1 MYPDY
6 SSGYILTNVGNV
18 RGSEIKSAQPNS
30 FARNFS
36 CAPILAFFF
45 ILLSCDGRDL
55 TDGGNDNGITTQFN
69 LSVMSDE
76 LKVTLNWDKISD
88 DNLDL
93 YNIYRSENE
102 GEFILYDTVNIALN
116 TFSDTEVT
124 ADFIYEYKITAIF
137 DGIRESDPSEIVRII
152 PGFTNLWVLAF
163 QFDVLSE
170 LTHDAAH
177 FTGNFFDNLTL
188 PVALDIDERNGYI
201 YYIDGSNKTLNLV
214 FEGSEPLLLTNAEG
228 NAQMFSDPTDVDF
241 DMLRDEIWLTN
252 GNSGALFHFAMIN
265 QSQWVLSDS
274 LNTGGDAIYGQL
286 DIARGDYWVV
296 NSKGKS
302 IEIFQNRNGEFVQI
316 SATGF
321 ASGNLTLALDADR
334 ATAYVIDR
342 SNGDIFWVKASG
354 ETTLITNIKNAF
366 LAAVVPSTGDVWLI
380 ADDDENGIADLV
392 KLSIV
397 GSRILEIMNLYSQPT
412 WIGVNPINM
421 NVTVLNTASGEVK
434 IDVLSN
440 STGKNISSFKSLNFP
455 AIARIVDKRNRI

>member
-1 MYPDY
+1 M
-6 SSGYILTNVGNV
+6 GNV

-152 PGFTNLWVLAF
+152 PGFTNLWVLDF
-163 QFDVLSE
+163 QGDVLSE

-440 STGKNISSFKSLNFP
+440 STGENISSFKSLNFP

>member
-1 MYPDY
+1 M
-6 SSGYILTNVGNV
+6 GNV

-152 PGFTNLWVLAF
+152 PGFTNLWVLDF
-163 QFDVLSE
+163 QGDVLSE

-397 GSRILEIMNLYSQPT
+397 GSRILEIMNLYSQPS

-440 STGKNISSFKSLNFP
+440 STGENISSFKSLNFP

>member
-1 MYPDY
+1 M
-6 SSGYILTNVGNV
+6 
-18 RGSEIKSAQPNS
+18 
-30 FARNFS
+30 
-36 CAPILAFFF
+36 AFFF

-152 PGFTNLWVLAF
+152 PGFTNLWVLDF
-163 QFDVLSE
+163 QGDVLSE

-397 GSRILEIMNLYSQPT
+397 GSRILEIMNLYSQPS

-440 STGKNISSFKSLNFP
+440 STGENISSFKSLNFP

>member
-1 MYPDY
+1 M
-6 SSGYILTNVGNV
+6 GNV

-152 PGFTNLWVLAF
+152 PGFTNLWVLDF
-163 QFDVLSE
+163 QGDVLSE

-228 NAQMFSDPTDVDF
+228 NAQIFSDPTDVDF

-397 GSRILEIMNLYSQPT
+397 GSRILEIMNLYSQPS

-440 STGKNISSFKSLNFP
+440 STGENISSFKSLNFP